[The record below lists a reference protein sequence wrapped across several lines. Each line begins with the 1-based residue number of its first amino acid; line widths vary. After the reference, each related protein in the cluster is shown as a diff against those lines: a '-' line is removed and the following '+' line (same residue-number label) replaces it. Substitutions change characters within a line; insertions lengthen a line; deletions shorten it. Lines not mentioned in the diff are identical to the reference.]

1 MAKIIDFN
9 TYRVRFTGKAIT
21 KPKYERFKNKNVE
34 TLYVEIRLNYSQLMM
49 LKRILESEIDAHE
62 RRQDY
67 TLVIAHGLKTIN
79 FEKAASK
86 KKLNLHVYEIYY
98 YKRIIEFYI
107 ESYDELFTELDKFL
121 IYELHD
127 IFSEYERE
135 NEELIDEFSYKD
147 PEEKYK
153 IVRKMIR

>member
-9 TYRVRFTGKAIT
+9 TYRVRFMGKVIT

-67 TLVIAHGLKTIN
+67 TLVIAHG
-79 FEKAASK
+79 
-86 KKLNLHVYEIYY
+86 
-98 YKRIIEFYI
+98 
-107 ESYDELFTELDKFL
+107 
-121 IYELHD
+121 
-127 IFSEYERE
+127 
-135 NEELIDEFSYKD
+135 
-147 PEEKYK
+147 
-153 IVRKMIR
+153 